1 MNQQDI
7 KNSDTS
13 IFGDWINKDIVVVEE
28 PFTHI
33 IIDNFLKKDVID
45 KVFDEIP
52 DLNNDFHKYYN
63 PLEIKYAYN
72 EIDKLKSNIKNVFY
86 TLSHTKI
93 IDKLKQIFNIDN
105 LEYDPLLHGAGIHLH
120 PNNGR
125 LHMHLDYEKHPILK
139 NKQRIL
145 NIILYLNKEWKT
157 EWNGD
162 TQLWNKDMLECKV
175 RSYPKYNKAIIF
187 KTSED
192 SWHGVPDIIKCP
204 ENEFRKTLAFY
215 YIKPLDNTKNKNKN
229 KKGANIDGYREKAVF
244 TKRPF
249 DIYDEK
255 IDTLYKI
262 RPFRRITNE
271 DLIKLY
277 GENYKF

>member
-7 KNSDTS
+7 NNSDIS

-33 IIDNFLKKDVID
+33 VIDDFLKHDVID

-52 DLNNDFHKYYN
+52 VLNDDFHKYYN
-63 PLEIKYAYN
+63 PLEIKYAYDK
-72 EIDKLKSNIKNVFY
+72 IDKLQSNIKNVFY
-86 TLSHTKI
+86 ALSHTKI
-93 IDKLKQIFNIDN
+93 INKLKQIFNIDN

-125 LHMHLDYEKHPILK
+125 LHMHLDYEKHPILE

-162 TQLWNKDMLECKV
+162 TQLWDKNMSECKV
-175 RSYPKYNKAIIF
+175 KSYPKYNKAIIF
-187 KTSED
+187 KTSEN

-204 ENEFRKTLAFY
+204 DNEFRKTLAFY
-215 YIKPLDNTKNKNKN
+215 YIKPLENTIDKNKR
-229 KKGANIDGYREKAVF
+229 GVNINGYREKAVF

-249 DIYDEK
+249 DVYDER

-262 RPFRRITNE
+262 RPYRRITNE

>member
-7 KNSDTS
+7 NNSDIS

-28 PFTHI
+28 PFTHV
-33 IIDNFLKKDVID
+33 IIDNFLKQDVID
-45 KVFDEIP
+45 KVFNEIP
-52 DLNNDFHKYYN
+52 VLNDDFYEYYN
-63 PLEIKYAYN
+63 PLEIKYVYDK
-72 EIDKLKSNIKNVFY
+72 IDKLQSNIKNVFY
-86 TLSHTKI
+86 ALSHTKI
-93 IDKLKQIFNIDN
+93 INKLKDIFNIDN

-125 LHMHLDYEKHPILK
+125 LHMHLDYEKHPILE

-145 NIILYLNKEWKT
+145 NIILYLNKQWKT

-162 TQLWNKDMLECKV
+162 TQLWDKNMSECKV
-175 RSYPKYNKAIIF
+175 KSYPEYNKAIIF

-192 SWHGVPDIIKCP
+192 SWHGVPDIIKCS

-215 YIKPLDNTKNKNKN
+215 YIKPLENTMDKN
-229 KKGANIDGYREKAVF
+229 KKGANINGYREKAVF

-249 DIYDEK
+249 DVFDEK
-255 IDTLYKI
+255 IDALYKI
-262 RPFRRITNE
+262 RPYRRITNE

-277 GENYKF
+277 GENYKV